1 MNVTIPRE
9 LAARIVWF
17 CSRRNVQTE
26 ETVIDKNSRDRDIYI
41 ISSGQFRVHD
51 NSAGEDFVLAMLRR
65 GDIFGEM
72 SFLDGSIRS
81 ASVTASCNGSLLI
94 MGEKEFSTMLAKE
107 PEVAVQ
113 FLRFLAG
120 VVCGRLRVAN
130 NALLQVAFGEGEN
143 INQEYSHLKEAI
155 AEMHAAV
162 RMELEGT

>member
-41 ISSGQFRVHD
+41 ISRGQFRVHD

-65 GDIFGEM
+65 EDIFGEM

>member
-41 ISSGQFRVHD
+41 ISRGQFRVHD